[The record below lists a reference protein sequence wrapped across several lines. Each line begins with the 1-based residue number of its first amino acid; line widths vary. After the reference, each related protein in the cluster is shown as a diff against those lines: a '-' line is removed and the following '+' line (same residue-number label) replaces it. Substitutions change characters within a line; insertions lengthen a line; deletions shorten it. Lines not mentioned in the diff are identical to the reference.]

1 MKIIYNIEK
10 LKREAKRLKDLSFDE
25 ECSFDISKKL
35 QLEAKELENKILFIT
50 KLRDLAGK
58 EKERYEKEN

>member
-1 MKIIYNIEK
+1 MKVIYNIEK
-10 LKREAKRLKDLSFDE
+10 LKERAKRLKDLSFDE
-25 ECSFDISKKL
+25 ECSFDISRKL
-35 QLEAKELENKILFIT
+35 QQEAKDIENKILFIT

>member
-10 LKREAKRLKDLSFDE
+10 LKKEAKRLKDLSFDE
-25 ECSFDISKKL
+25 ECSFETSRRL
-35 QLEAKELENKILFIT
+35 QLQAKELENKILFIT

-58 EKERYEKEN
+58 EKYEKEN